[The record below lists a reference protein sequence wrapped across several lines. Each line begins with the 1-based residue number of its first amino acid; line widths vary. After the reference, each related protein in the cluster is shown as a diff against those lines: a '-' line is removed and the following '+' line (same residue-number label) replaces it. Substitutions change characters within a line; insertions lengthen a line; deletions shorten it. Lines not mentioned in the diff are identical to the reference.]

1 MRWQQKLKKAKWTL
15 IKGATCKFSGN
26 FQDVSCCNHYRQVR
40 TFDLCQAKKKMASSQ
55 SLQRGLNL
63 ARAHRSVF
71 LSTTRYFSSASDALV
86 EVKPGEVG
94 TISGVPEKH
103 LRRRV
108 RSSLFLSPL
117 CLSHHSVSCFFIIS
131 LSFRLI
137 AEKNVGLREN

>member
-1 MRWQQKLKKAKWTL
+1 MRWQHKLKIAKWSM
-15 IKGATCKFSGN
+15 IKGATYKFSGN
-26 FQDVSCCNHYRQVR
+26 FKTYRAATITAKCVPSTFVR
-40 TFDLCQAKKKMASSQ
+40 QKKKKKKKMASSQ

-63 ARAHRSVF
+63 GRAHRSVF

-94 TISGVPEKH
+94 TISGVPEEH

-117 CLSHHSVSCFFIIS
+117 CLSHHSVSCFFNH
-131 LSFRLI
+131 FV
-137 AEKNVGLREN
+137 EFPFDC